1 MITGGRKRNGTDRLL
16 AAVARLGRACT
27 PGRRLEAELGDDLA
41 RLLVV
46 ALSGA
51 HGLRARGLRG
61 RSSP

>member
-41 RLLVV
+41 RLLVF
-46 ALSGA
+46 ALSA
-51 HGLRARGLRG
+51 RQGLRARALRG